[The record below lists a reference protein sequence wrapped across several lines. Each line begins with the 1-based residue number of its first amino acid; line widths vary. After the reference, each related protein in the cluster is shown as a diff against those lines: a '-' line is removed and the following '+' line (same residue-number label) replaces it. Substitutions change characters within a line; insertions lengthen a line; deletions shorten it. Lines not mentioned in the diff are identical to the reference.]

1 MNLKKELFGIIDEKE
16 VYRYELSGDNV
27 TAYVLDFGA
36 TLQSLF
42 VDGINVVQSFDTAMD
57 YKTRGGYVCGAIG
70 RVSNR
75 IAKARFSL
83 NGEVFQ
89 LTKNEGENQL
99 HGGLNGFHHKFYQ
112 VEEVDGG
119 LVMKT
124 FSEDGEDGYPGNL
137 TFTVKFTV
145 SGRILNIEYS
155 AESDRDTLFAPT
167 HHFYFNLN
175 GPVGYANSNLLAI
188 YADGYTPV
196 DGELIPLGT
205 VESVDGTPF
214 DFRQMKQVDRDKTE
228 LGIYDHN
235 FMLNGEHC
243 ATMIGDMSGKKMEI
257 YTDMPAMQMYT
268 GAGGQETE
276 EARSAA
282 DRGGVA
288 LEPQFAPNAINMDGF
303 RQPILKAGTK
313 NSHYIRLEF

>member
-1 MNLKKELFGIIDEKE
+1 MKKELFGIIDGKE
-16 VYRYELSGDNV
+16 VYRYRLTGDNV

-36 TLQSLF
+36 TLQALY
-42 VDGINVVQSFDTAMD
+42 VDGINVVQSFETAMD

-75 IAKARFSL
+75 IGQARFSL
-83 NGEVFQ
+83 GGTVYQ

-99 HGGLNGFHHKFYQ
+99 HGGLNGFHHKFYE
-112 VEEVDGG
+112 VEETDDG
-119 LVMKT
+119 LTMKC

-137 TFTVKFTV
+137 TFRVKFTL
-145 SGRILNIEYS
+145 SGRALNIEYS
-155 AESDRDTLFAPT
+155 ATADRDTLFAPT

-196 DGELIPLGT
+196 DRELIPLGY
-205 VESVDGTPF
+205 VASVDGTPF
-214 DFRQMKQVDRDKTE
+214 DFREMKQVDRDKTE

-235 FMLNGEHC
+235 FMLVGDHC
-243 ATMIGDMSGKKMEI
+243 ATMLGDKSGIKMEI
-257 YTDMPAMQMYT
+257 FTDMPAMQMYT
-268 GAGGQETE
+268 GAGKKETE
-276 EARSAA
+276 NEPELA

-303 RQPILKAGTK
+303 RQPVLKAGTE
-313 NSHYIRLEF
+313 NHHYIRLEF